1 MLKSN
6 SMIVRLLVVILIVCS
21 TVNASGQERKK
32 QFKPLEDFDVISL
45 SYVNYGNSEFKKNDQ
60 VGEVSFS
67 EFRFSFA
74 TTKLLKNRKTI
85 LLHGLELTNL
95 KPDFSEVPNSSPIT
109 RDFYSAAYRFGLINP
124 IGNKG
129 WRYSLGLKPTLASD
143 FEKGGVSS
151 EDFILQ
157 ASVLF
162 SKRASENFKY
172 GFGISYNTRFGKK
185 QILPIFQLVYKKN
198 NWTTFGYLPAYL
210 GHFYNFSSSKLGFS
224 INLNG
229 NNYNFYNTNTSGLDL
244 DNLSYSRVNIGP
256 EYEIELTKKIKLNLN
271 GGVTVANKLDWLN
284 GSGDSELDLSPEN
297 KFFFK
302 LALKL
307 VK

>member
-1 MLKSN
+1 MKF
-6 SMIVRLLVVILIVCS
+6 RLLALVLIICS
-21 TVNASGQERKK
+21 TISTSGQEQAKQK
-32 QFKPLEDFDVISL
+32 QFKPLEDFDIVSL
-45 SYVNYGNSEFKKNDQ
+45 SYVNYGKSEFKKDNQ
-60 VGEVSFS
+60 VGEVGFS
-67 EFRFSFA
+67 EFRFSYT
-74 TTKLLKNRKTI
+74 TTKLLNNRKTVLI
-85 LLHGLELTNL
+85 HGLEFTNL

-109 RDFYSAAYRFGLINP
+109 RNFYSAAYRFGIINP
-124 IGNKG
+124 IGKKG

-143 FEKGGVSS
+143 FEEGGVSS

-172 GFGISYNTRFGKK
+172 GFGVSFNTRFGQK

-198 NWTTFGYLPAYL
+198 NWTTFAYLPAYL
-210 GHFYNFSSSKLGFS
+210 GHFYNFNSSKLGLS

-229 NNYNFYNTNTSGLDL
+229 NNYNFHNTNTSGLDL
-244 DNLSYSRVNIGP
+244 DKLSYSRVNIGP
-256 EYEIELTKKIKLNLN
+256 EYEIKITKKIKLNLN
-271 GGVTVANKLDWLN
+271 GGVTIANKLDWLN
-284 GSGDSELDLSPEN
+284 GNDDSELDLSPEN

-302 LALKL
+302 LGFKL